1 MNIPNLPMQMLA
13 ITESASASAF
23 FSSEMC
29 QLLITDGNSV
39 ADRLRAH
46 FMTSPTGSQLKC
58 EWSMTARGLPIESNC
73 VMFVAS
79 VVAVAFYTPFLKEV
93 WDKKPE
99 IEQAFHMEEP
109 VTLDSGEGTLEH
121 SMHHHLP
128 QPPPRHESYLMK
140 QQQQQLQHQQ
150 QQHHQHHNL
159 NHMNNNNHS
168 HDGSGSENYEHL
180 PTRSLNSLNGGPD
193 DSIKLN
199 LNDNNEKYHM
209 YHRNMMGDKHGMG
222 GGMDDEKDDKA
233 RLLHQ
238 GEEGN

>member
-1 MNIPNLPMQMLA
+1 MQMLA

-29 QLLITDGNSV
+29 QLLITDGNGV

-46 FMTSPTGSQLKC
+46 FMTSPSGSQLKC
-58 EWSMTARGLPIESNC
+58 MCCWRLRSIGGGGVIMAIPFFFLCLSP
-73 VMFVAS
+73 
-79 VVAVAFYTPFLKEV
+79 VAFYTPFLKEV

-140 QQQQQLQHQQ
+140 QQ
-150 QQHHQHHNL
+150 HNS
-159 NHMNNNNHS
+159 NSIMNNINNNS

-180 PTRSLNSLNGGPD
+180 PTRSLNSLNGPD
-193 DSIKLN
+193 DNIKLN

-209 YHRNMMGDKHGMG
+209 YHRSMMGEKHMSMDNSYGAG
-222 GGMDDEKDDKA
+222 DDEKDDKA

-238 GEEGN
+238 GELSGCWRRRRRIVF

>member
-1 MNIPNLPMQMLA
+1 M
-13 ITESASASAF
+13 
-23 FSSEMC
+23 
-29 QLLITDGNSV
+29 
-39 ADRLRAH
+39 
-46 FMTSPTGSQLKC
+46 
-58 EWSMTARGLPIESNC
+58 
-73 VMFVAS
+73 
-79 VVAVAFYTPFLKEV
+79 AFYTPFLREV

-140 QQQQQLQHQQ
+140 QHS
-150 QQHHQHHNL
+150 NSIL
-159 NHMNNNNHS
+159 NNINNNSHSQS

-180 PTRSLNSLNGGPD
+180 PTRSLNSLNGPD
-193 DSIKLN
+193 DNIKLN

-209 YHRNMMGDKHGMG
+209 YRNMLSDKHM
-222 GGMDDEKDDKA
+222 GMDNSYSGIGDDDKDDKA

-238 GEEGN
+238 GEHFGTLFRV